1 MRTIIADRDTSVLE
15 QFEAVC
21 TKEREIQITG
31 KFMDS
36 ETALDFAERNRVEFA
51 VLDAELGN
59 KDGFALARSLQ
70 KLYPGIVLVLMSAH
84 EKYASEAMKMKADF
98 YLLKPFSDEDIRE
111 VMQRALLLQRRQE
124 KRVIV
129 RTLGGFD
136 VFVDG
141 KVVNFKNAKA
151 KELFALCVDKR
162 GGTVTME
169 EAVHK
174 LWSEKRYDEKTK
186 MLYRKAIIYL
196 KHLFEEL
203 DAEEVF
209 LTERGMCYVD
219 TGKIRCDYFE
229 YLKHQD
235 QWDRSPQGY
244 MAEYAW
250 AENRNTY
257 LDMLSKWQLGSV

>member
-1 MRTIIADRDTSVLE
+1 MRTIIADRDASVLE

-21 TKEREIQITG
+21 EKEREVQVTG
-31 KFMDS
+31 RFTDS
-36 ETALDFAERNRVEFA
+36 ETTLDFAKKNRVEFA
-51 VLDAELGN
+51 VLDAELG
-59 KDGFALARSLQ
+59 KMDGFALARNLQ
-70 KLYPGIVLVLMSAH
+70 ELHPGIVLVLMSVK
-84 EKYASEAMKMKADF
+84 EKDASEAMKMKADF
-98 YLLKPFSDEDIRE
+98 YLLKPFSDEDVRE
-111 VMQRALLLQRRQE
+111 VIQRALLLQRRQE

-129 RTLGGFD
+129 RTLSGFD

-141 KVVNFKNAKA
+141 RVVNFKNAKA

-174 LWSEKRYDEKTK
+174 LWSEKKYDEKTK

-219 TGKIRCDYFE
+219 AGKIRCDYFE
-229 YLKHQD
+229 YLKYPE
-235 QWDRSPQGY
+235 QWDCPPEGY
-244 MAEYAW
+244 LEEYAW
-250 AENRNTY
+250 AEKRNTY